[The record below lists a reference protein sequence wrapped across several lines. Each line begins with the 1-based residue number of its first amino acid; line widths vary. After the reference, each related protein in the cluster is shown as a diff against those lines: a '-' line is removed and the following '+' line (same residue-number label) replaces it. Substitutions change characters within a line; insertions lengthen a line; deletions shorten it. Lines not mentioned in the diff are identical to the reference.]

1 MPSGNLHYAAE
12 RCADCGSHLRWLPR
26 PETLVRQ
33 KLNGFKLARLAT
45 VDGLTTWERSFVRDV
60 SQRRKLSPK
69 QQQIIDRLCAD
80 YLKTEVAS

>member
-1 MPSGNLHYAAE
+1 MQLNVALTAVLI
-12 RCADCGSHLRWLPR
+12 CAGCHDRRHSLGK
-26 PETLVRQ
+26 
-33 KLNGFKLARLAT
+33 KLNGFKLARLAM

-69 QQQIIDRLCAD
+69 QQQIIDRLCTD